1 MRENVDCE
9 GISNISHE
17 VNEYVDN
24 TWKLKDVNE
33 QVQRYKLENNVKIQD
48 LKSEL
53 FDQNRVSVEFLKN
66 IVVEPIEGSE
76 NMQVLEESEALK
88 QIILNLFDISNEK
101 CSNWAWETEL
111 MPWVNWLKVKN
122 ILNDIVNGN
131 NGVSA
136 TIRKYLYQLL
146 SDNSELYEQLLN
158 RIWWPFILWAN
169 DRWNRWSNESWGVHM
184 WVDYNLPVW
193 VPVQSIYD
201 GVILWWVRD
210 GKPFW
215 DGKIL
220 EQFSTVKK
228 DGDAWYWNM
237 LIIKHEVGW
246 KVFYSLYGHIT
257 NDGFQEWKIIKK
269 GEKIWKLA
277 PYESNWHWQPHLHF
291 TIMHNLDNKNVL
303 HWYWNG
309 EDLSDMV
316 NPLEIF
322 H

>member
-1 MRENVDCE
+1 MRETVDFE
-9 GISNISHE
+9 GNSMVSHD
-17 VNEYVDN
+17 VSEYHDN
-24 TWKLKDVNE
+24 TWVLDEISE
-33 QVQRYKLENNVKIQD
+33 QVQRDKSENNVKIRD

-53 FDQNRVSVEFLKN
+53 FDKNKVTVEFLKK

-111 MPWVNWLKVKN
+111 MPWVNWLKVNAVLKE
-122 ILNDIVNGN
+122 IIN
-131 NGVSA
+131 NNKQVDAS
-136 TIRKYLYQLL
+136 IRKYMYKLL
-146 SDNSELYEQLLN
+146 SDNSELYKQLLN

-169 DRWNRWSNESWGVHM
+169 DRWNRWTAESWWVHM
-184 WVDYNLPVW
+184 WVDFNLPVW

-201 GVILWWVRD
+201 WVILWWVRN
-210 GKPFW
+210 GRPFW
-215 DGKIL
+215 NEKIL
-220 EQFSTVKK
+220 RQFPVIKE

-237 LIIKHEVGW
+237 LIIKHEVEW
-246 KVFYSLYGHIT
+246 KIFYSLYGHIT
-257 NDGFQEWKIIKK
+257 NEGFQEWQLIWK
-269 GEKIWKLA
+269 GEQIWRLA
-277 PYESNWHWQPHLHF
+277 PYEINWHWQPHLHF

-303 HWYWNG
+303 HWYWNS

>member
-303 HWYWNG
+303 HWYWNS